1 LSQET
6 HFELF
11 ARKSSAS
18 DWALELAT
26 EDREKA
32 LETAEEFMKSGRAV
46 AVKVCREVLDTETGQ
61 YRSAVILTRGAEIKI
76 KKAALLEERA
86 PLCVAPGDLYSGH
99 ARERIGRL
107 LDNWLHRR
115 KATPFELLHRPDLV
129 EELEASGTDLRQ
141 AVQKIAVP
149 EAGHSGKSVHDAMK
163 VFNGLAERAIERLVK
178 DARKGAFADLK
189 RERFSAAADRLVGD
203 PDAAYKLGGGVA
215 AAIGHALTWRDKVGA
230 ILDLVDDAPASG
242 PGRALAF
249 KVAAQPLAEILASR
263 GGLSDLVGGGEL
275 DLGAS
280 LAALTR
286 MAAGPEVAVLARIDP
301 NVRKQLPELTGPA
314 RRLADWLNREGFEE
328 ARSAVARRVLD
339 ELNSPKRL
347 RPSSAEGEILILR
360 ALAMALTA
368 AAGKVVD
375 PEQVHQAFIERS
387 RALVGADFVESYL
400 GRDRTGAEEVRA
412 LVWLSENVAGGA
424 NKRAVAR
431 YLAACLSGLKFEREF
446 REGGGP
452 AGPRLMDLAE
462 LQKLLGKAGL
472 AEPDRLPLQQL
483 LGELGGQ
490 IEAETD
496 WVKAIVGSTEE
507 PLKKLT
513 RLLRMA
519 TGETAPKGR
528 AADRARYAALRL
540 AQDPKLRESLAVSPY
555 AGEALRELMASLSP
569 AA

>member
-1 LSQET
+1 MSQET

-32 LETAEEFMKSGRAV
+32 LETAEEFMKGGRAV
-46 AVKVCREVLDTETGQ
+46 AVKVTREVLDTETGQ
-61 YRSAVILTRGAEIKI
+61 YRSTVIHKLGLEIKI
-76 KKAALLEERA
+76 KKAPVLEEKA
-86 PLCVAPGDLYSGH
+86 PLCTGPADLYSGH

-107 LDNWLHRR
+107 LDNWLNRR

-129 EELEASGTDLRQ
+129 EELEASGSDLRQ
-141 AVQKIAVP
+141 AVQKIAIP
-149 EAGHSGKSVHDAMK
+149 EASHSGKSVHDVMR
-163 VFNGLAERAIERLVK
+163 VFQGLAERSVERLLK
-178 DARKGAFADLK
+178 DGRKGAFADLK
-189 RERFSAAADRLVGD
+189 RERFAAAADRLVGD
-203 PDAAYKLGGGVA
+203 ADAAYKLGGGVA
-215 AAIGHALTWRDKVGA
+215 AAIGQARSWRDKVDA
-230 ILDLVDDAPASG
+230 ILDLVEQAPASG
-242 PGRALAF
+242 PGRALALR
-249 KVAAQPLAEILASR
+249 VAVQPLAEILASR
-263 GGLSDLVGGGEL
+263 GGLNDLVGGGEL

-280 LAALTR
+280 LGALTR
-286 MAAGPEVAVLARIDP
+286 MAAGAEVEKLARLDA

-314 RRLADWLNREGFEE
+314 RRLSDWLNREGFEE

-347 RPSSAEGEILILR
+347 RPGDAAGEILILR

-368 AAGKVVD
+368 AAGKIVE

-400 GRDRTGAEEVRA
+400 GRDRTAAEEVKA
-412 LVWLSENVAGGA
+412 LVWLAENVAGGA

-431 YLAACLSGLKFEREF
+431 YLAGCLGGLKFEREF

-452 AGPRLMDLAE
+452 AGPRLLDLAE
-462 LQKLLGKAGL
+462 LQRVLSKAGL
-472 AEPDRLPLQQL
+472 ADADRDPLQRVV
-483 LGELGGQ
+483 GDVGGQ
-490 IEAETD
+490 IESETR
-496 WVKAIVGSTEE
+496 WVDAILGSKEE

-519 TGETAPKGR
+519 SGDTAPKGP
-528 AADRARYAALRL
+528 AADRAKRAALQLVR
-540 AQDPKLRESLAVSPY
+540 DPKLRESLAVSPY
-555 AGEALRELMASLSP
+555 AGEALRELMAGLAP